1 MTLRETL
8 KSANTKILN
17 GQLEDVS
24 RLLSTLSP
32 VTDADHRMMSHYQAL
47 LEMERGQYA
56 TAKTKMQA
64 ALDTYGE
71 NVNLLRDLIVCQY
84 HLQDMLGFRSNLARM
99 EEILDEKQ
107 DVLEHDSLVACELM
121 VGKLLEE
128 DARLAPAL
136 KFYDR
141 AIGRAQKTPH
151 RLRALI
157 QKARW
162 LALYEPTQD
171 LSLYYRELISVP
183 ADSTTSDL
191 RIELEHSLMLIELRL
206 IGSDHAWQRIER
218 LGGKIAAIDQRLLI
232 FDFIEGVFSQDGE
245 LSPYVIRKVSEFDDL
260 DPYEAFLRKMV
271 KGSLEPASL
280 IHDLTLLATQLPW
293 SSYLRLICLAANRDP
308 SLSVRQEL
316 HRKIQLIVFA
326 LDPVSQV
333 LWGRR
338 LKQAMSSPEVKI
350 EFSNRMRSIS
360 VAGKSVDLS
369 KKKIGMQLLE
379 GLLTKSTMTVDEAIH
394 LLWQSP
400 FSPEHYHRLRMSVHR
415 LNTLV
420 NEGTGIGKIVE
431 VDSQN
436 VRLRPEVRLR
446 QADEVFDIGLIG
458 L

>member
-1 MTLRETL
+1 MILRETL
-8 KSANTKILN
+8 KNANAMILN
-17 GQLEDVS
+17 GQLEEVS
-24 RLLSTLSP
+24 RLLAALKP
-32 VTDADHRMMSHYQAL
+32 QTDAEMRMYSHYQAIVD
-47 LEMERGQYA
+47 MQRGQYGN
-56 TAKTKMQA
+56 AKTKMQA
-64 ALDTYGE
+64 ALNTYGE
-71 NVNLLRDLIVCQY
+71 NVNLLRDLVVCQY
-84 HLQDMLGFRSNLARM
+84 HLQDMVGFRENLSRL
-99 EEILDEKQ
+99 EE
-107 DVLEHDSLVACELM
+107 VLTVNESRLERESLLACELM

-141 AIGRAQKTPH
+141 ALNRAEKPAH

-157 QKARW
+157 QKSRW
-162 LALYEPTQD
+162 LALYEPSQD
-171 LSLYYRELISVP
+171 LSGFYRELISVP
-183 ADSTTSDL
+183 PESIGADL

-218 LGGKIAAIDQRLLI
+218 LGGKIPAIDQRLLI

-260 DPYEAFLRKMV
+260 DPYEEFLRKMV

-308 SLSVRQEL
+308 NLAVRQEL

-326 LDPVSQV
+326 LDPLSQQ

-338 LKQAMSSPEVKI
+338 LKQAMASPEIKI
-350 EFSNRMRSIS
+350 EFSNRMRSLN
-360 VAGKSVDLS
+360 VQGKTVDLS
-369 KKKIGMQLLE
+369 KKKIGLQLLE
-379 GLLTKSTMTVDEAIH
+379 GLLTSSTMTVDEAIQ
-394 LLWQSP
+394 LLWQCS
-400 FSPEHYHRLRMSVHR
+400 FTPEHYHRLRMSVHR

-420 NEGTGIGKIVE
+420 HEVVGIGKIVE

-436 VRLRPEVRLR
+436 VRLRPEVKLR

>member
-1 MTLRETL
+1 MNIRETL
-8 KSANTKILN
+8 KNSNALILN
-17 GQLEDVS
+17 HQFDEAHSLIS
-24 RLLSTLSP
+24 SLSP
-32 VTDADHRMMSHYQAL
+32 ESPSDKRMVAHYQAIMD
-47 LEMERGQYA
+47 MERGQFA
-56 TAKTKMQA
+56 MAKTKMQS

-84 HLQDMLGFRSNLARM
+84 HLQDMLGFRANLSRI
-99 EEILDEKQ
+99 EEILDQKQ
-107 DVLEHDSLVACELM
+107 NDLEHESLMSCELM
-121 VGKLLEE
+121 IGKLLEE

-141 AIGRAQKTPH
+141 AIARANKTPH

-183 ADSTTSDL
+183 QDSTTADL

-218 LGGKIAAIDQRLLI
+218 LSGKIPAIDQRLLI

-245 LSPYVIRKVSEFDDL
+245 LSSSVTRKVSEFDDL
-260 DPYEAFLRKMV
+260 DPYEEFLKKMV

-280 IHDLTLLATQLPW
+280 IHDLTLLASQLPW

-308 SLSVRQEL
+308 SMAVRQEL

-326 LDPVSQV
+326 LDPVSQQ
-333 LWGRR
+333 LWSRR

-350 EFSNRMRSIS
+350 EYSGRMRSIS
-360 VAGKSVDLS
+360 VHGKTVDLS
-369 KKKIGMQLLE
+369 KKKIGLQLLE

-394 LLWQSP
+394 LLWQCP

-420 NEGTGIGKIVE
+420 HESAGIGKIVE